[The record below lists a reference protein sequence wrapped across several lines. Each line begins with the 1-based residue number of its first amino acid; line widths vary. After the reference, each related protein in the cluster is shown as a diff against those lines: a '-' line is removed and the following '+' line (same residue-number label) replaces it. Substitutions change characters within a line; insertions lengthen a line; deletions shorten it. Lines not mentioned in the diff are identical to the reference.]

1 MSARTWSLFAPPL
14 LAALTLPLAGCGQL
28 VCGDGTVE
36 RNETCVPADEQP
48 GAAQCGMGT
57 ELGPGGK
64 CVPSEPTFCDPDT
77 TMEVEDP
84 ETGVITCVGTGGG
97 CTAELPC
104 LAPSPNRLTLCGRIY
119 DTETDQVVAAPGAT
133 GIPCNPA
140 APTADGPCSLKVQ
153 FYDAIGFQMDPTG
166 ATPLVPE
173 SLLVDDCGRYQV
185 NNLPLTSFGFLG
197 AAVDEAPGQPDTRL
211 LTGVATAQAQ
221 AMPARRFPLFTT
233 RKTTEAPWTTAA
245 NPAGG
250 PFRTQGV
257 LAIIFRHAGVP
268 VPGVVARRNG
278 NVIPADDFYFSDT
291 GVARTTVAP
300 AQAMTGPNGTALVI
314 NSSSPA
320 PHDGVGGEP
329 PGCRWPS
336 VLAATVPGVVF
347 VQVKEA
353 EALGGGL
360 CP

>member
-1 MSARTWSLFAPPL
+1 MSARTWSQFAPPL
-14 LAALTLPLAGCGQL
+14 LAALSWLPVGCSQV
-28 VCGDGTVE
+28 VCGTGTVE
-36 RNETCVPADEQP
+36 RGETCVPADEQP

-64 CVPSEPTFCDPDT
+64 CVPSEPTFCDPET

-84 ETGVITCVGTGGG
+84 ETGVVTCVGTGGG
-97 CTAELPC
+97 CATELPC
-104 LAPSPNRLTLCGRIY
+104 QPPDANRLTMCGRIF
-119 DTETDQVVAAPGAT
+119 DTESDQVLTVPGAT
-133 GIPCNPA
+133 GTPCNPA
-140 APTADGPCSLKVQ
+140 APSATGPCSLKVQ
-153 FYDAIGFQMDPTG
+153 FYDAIGFQMDPVG
-166 ATPLVPE
+166 ATPLQPE
-173 SLLVDDCGRYQV
+173 SLLVDDCGRYRAV
-185 NNLPLTSFGFLG
+185 NLPLTSFGFVGVATDDATGL
-197 AAVDEAPGQPDTRL
+197 PDDRL
-211 LTGVATAQAQ
+211 LTGVATAQAE

-257 LAIIFRHAGVP
+257 LAIIFRKAGLP

-278 NVIPADDFYFSDT
+278 NVIPADDFYFSDP

-300 AQAMTGPNGTALVI
+300 AQAMTGPNGTALII

-320 PHDGVGGEP
+320 PHDGIGGEP

-336 VLAATVPGVVF
+336 TLAATVPGVVF

-353 EALGGGL
+353 ESVGGGP